1 MSADVALSRGL
12 NLSTGREGMSL
23 SSTGSVSL
31 TSGADSQGNGL
42 SVVSGGTLYLRGG
55 GQSGLPNPDGSAG
68 EPGISLVSDSGMLV
82 TSPTDVT
89 ISAASL
95 TVKDAATVTTTA
107 SSSIRTSSGGSTST
121 TTKTRDLTVLGKSV
135 ETYSGPKDGLA
146 SFGPARE
153 VTVAATP
160 ATGFP
165 GGVADQYTLVYGDR
179 EERLLSGGLR
189 TTALLGDVDVEATV
203 GTWTARA
210 AGSTVRIGPGGAEVE
225 AVVGPL
231 TLSAKAGSATLS
243 GSTSVEVSS
252 LGSVSIKGSVITLTA
267 PGLKTGGIVS
277 GSDLD
282 PLSGLPL
289 GTLGLGSPTHL
300 LSAT

>member
-1 MSADVALSRGL
+1 
-12 NLSTGREGMSL
+12 
-23 SSTGSVSL
+23 
-31 TSGADSQGNGL
+31 
-42 SVVSGGTLYLRGG
+42 
-55 GQSGLPNPDGSAG
+55 
-68 EPGISLVSDSGMLV
+68 
-82 TSPTDVT
+82 
-89 ISAASL
+89 
-95 TVKDAATVTTTA
+95 
-107 SSSIRTSSGGSTST
+107 
-121 TTKTRDLTVLGKSV
+121 
-135 ETYSGPKDGLA
+135 
-146 SFGPARE
+146 

-165 GGVADQYTLVYGDR
+165 GGVADHYTLVYGDR
-179 EERLLSGGLR
+179 EERLLAGGLR

-252 LGSVSIKGSVITLTA
+252 LGSVTIKGSVITLTA